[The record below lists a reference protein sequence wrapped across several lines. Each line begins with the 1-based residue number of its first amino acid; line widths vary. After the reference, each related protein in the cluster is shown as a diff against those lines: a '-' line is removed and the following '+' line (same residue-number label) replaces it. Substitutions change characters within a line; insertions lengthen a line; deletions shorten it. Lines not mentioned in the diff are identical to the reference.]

1 MPESIRSVFGEECH
15 GLHIDAKLLKRLHA
29 YQVGFVNKNDDH
41 IVFFGGHLLGVQV
54 VRFTPADQ
62 DRWFDEILEVDPVP
76 LESRLL
82 ALPDVNENFIVSSN
96 TMNLSCA
103 WLTHAICTSK
113 HLSDEQKREGMIDTL
128 LVLQY
133 KFLTSLLYN
142 LFRYP
147 ADPAV
152 AEATYAQLSYKFA
165 IKQYGNWYAL
175 LRARAEAVI
184 DKESIHYNTIAKM
197 DKDLD
202 VTYLLSD
209 TQGRIRDLLKNIYGV
224 FMSVHKQGI
233 KISSTSGVVEHDG
246 QEILKDK
253 TKSVTAYGR
262 YLNSIVTDKQTFM
275 REELLV
281 IIEKLM
287 HTMPPKLFRQTL
299 AWMSDNYRQQGAGEI
314 EEVLNEVLIHSFEY
328 LSSNRS
334 LIKNEHDLPGLLSR
348 LRGVYMSSR
357 STDESVLTLRSK
369 TEAMVEHA
377 THNKNTSIIASV
389 RTGVLLYLICRAYT
403 MHHYAGA

>member
-1 MPESIRSVFGEECH
+1 MHESIRSVFGEECH

-62 DRWFDEILEVDPVP
+62 DRWFDEILEADPTP
-76 LESRLL
+76 LETRLL

-103 WLTHAICTSK
+103 WLK
-113 HLSDEQKREGMIDTL
+113 
-128 LVLQY
+128 V
-133 KFLTSLLYN
+133 
-142 LFRYP
+142 
-147 ADPAV
+147 
-152 AEATYAQLSYKFA
+152 A

-253 TKSVTAYGR
+253 TKSVSAYGR
-262 YLNSIVTDKQTFM
+262 YLNAIVTDKQTFM
-275 REELLV
+275 REE
-281 IIEKLM
+281 
-287 HTMPPKLFRQTL
+287 
-299 AWMSDNYRQQGAGEI
+299 
-314 EEVLNEVLIHSFEY
+314 
-328 LSSNRS
+328 
-334 LIKNEHDLPGLLSR
+334 
-348 LRGVYMSSR
+348 
-357 STDESVLTLRSK
+357 
-369 TEAMVEHA
+369 
-377 THNKNTSIIASV
+377 
-389 RTGVLLYLICRAYT
+389 
-403 MHHYAGA
+403 